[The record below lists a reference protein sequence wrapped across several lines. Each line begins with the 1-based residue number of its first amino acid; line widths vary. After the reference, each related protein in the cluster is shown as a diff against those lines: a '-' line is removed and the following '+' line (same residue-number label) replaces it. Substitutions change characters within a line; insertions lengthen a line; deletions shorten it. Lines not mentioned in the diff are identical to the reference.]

1 MRLRVKAS
9 AMHLGGVFTVSL
21 YCLFVVSGVWFGL
34 VGDRSVCE
42 MYSSYTQGDAGLMG
56 HIELF
61 TF

>member
-1 MRLRVKAS
+1 
-9 AMHLGGVFTVSL
+9 MHLGGVFTLSL
-21 YCLFVVSGVWFGL
+21 YCLFVVSGVLFGL